1 MEYRLLGGTGVK
13 VSALC
18 FGTMTFGGDADEAA
32 SAALFARCRDAG
44 INFFDSADTYTHGRS
59 EEILG
64 RLMADCRDELIVA
77 TKFANPIREGDPNA
91 GGGSR
96 RHIREAVEASL
107 RRLRTDRIDL
117 YYMHFPDP
125 DTPVEET
132 LHALD
137 DLVRQGK
144 VLYLGASNVAAWE
157 VATALGVSAREGLA
171 RFQCLQPMYSLL
183 KRQAEVELLP
193 LARHAGLGVCPYNA
207 MAGGMLSGKYAETRL
222 RPGPAPREPALPGAI
237 RTGLDARRGRAV
249 RHLCER
255 PWPPPRQSGGR
266 VGASPSGGDRPAG
279 RRAHREAAGRLPSSD
294 RDPAD
299 ARAVG
304 RDRGAGAS
312 PWSGHRP
319 HGGPGGIRLR
329 PEPGRSGGPAGRA
342 LPIVTAVAAPEAD
355 RHPRP

>member
-18 FGTMTFGGDADEAA
+18 FGTMTFGGDADEAT

-44 INFFDSADTYTHGRS
+44 INFFDTADTYTHGRS

-125 DTPVEET
+125 DTPAEET
-132 LHALD
+132 LRGLD

-207 MAGGMLSGKYAETRL
+207 MAGGMLSGKYGGARPVRGRLIENPRYGARYGQDWMPGAVERFVAHARARGSHPVSLSVAWVRSHPAITAPLVGARTVAQLEDSLRSLEIRLTPEEWAEIAALVPHPGVATDRTEDL
-222 RPGPAPREPALPGAI
+222 AGFGFAPGRGDPGGPPGPRPG
-237 RTGLDARRGRAV
+237 
-249 RHLCER
+249 
-255 PWPPPRQSGGR
+255 
-266 VGASPSGGDRPAG
+266 
-279 RRAHREAAGRLPSSD
+279 
-294 RDPAD
+294 
-299 ARAVG
+299 
-304 RDRGAGAS
+304 
-312 PWSGHRP
+312 
-319 HGGPGGIRLR
+319 
-329 PEPGRSGGPAGRA
+329 
-342 LPIVTAVAAPEAD
+342 
-355 RHPRP
+355 

>member
-32 SAALFARCRDAG
+32 SAALFGRCRDAG
-44 INFFDSADTYTHGRS
+44 INFFDTADTYTHGRS

-64 RLMADCRDELIVA
+64 RLMADCRNELIVA
-77 TKFANPIREGDPNA
+77 TKFASPIREGDPNA

-132 LHALD
+132 LRALD

-157 VATALGVSAREGLA
+157 VATALGVSAREGRA

-193 LARHAGLGVCPYNA
+193 LARHAELGVCPYNA
-207 MAGGMLSGKYAETRL
+207 MAGGMLSGKYGETRL
-222 RPGPAPREPALPGAI
+222 AQGRLLENPRYRARYGHDWMPAAVERFVAYANAHGHHPVSLAVAWVRAHPAVTAPLVGARTVKQLDDSLRATGIHLTPEQWAEIAALVPHPGVATDRTEDLAGFGYAPGA
-237 RTGLDARRGRAV
+237 GDPGGPPA
-249 RHLCER
+249 ER
-255 PWPPPRQSGGR
+255 PR
-266 VGASPSGGDRPAG
+266 
-279 RRAHREAAGRLPSSD
+279 
-294 RDPAD
+294 
-299 ARAVG
+299 
-304 RDRGAGAS
+304 
-312 PWSGHRP
+312 
-319 HGGPGGIRLR
+319 
-329 PEPGRSGGPAGRA
+329 
-342 LPIVTAVAAPEAD
+342 
-355 RHPRP
+355 